1 MTPFTHTS
9 HTPKSH
15 EDKVMNP
22 AQFERVITAIVE
34 GKYSWACVLVLR
46 FAGYNP
52 AHFIPYRTYKR
63 LLRSNRK
70 SSPEKPATNVTSSNQ
85 VSPNQAYQ
93 SLANTRSPEQAA
105 K

>member
-1 MTPFTHTS
+1 MTHTHMS
-9 HTPKSH
+9 HKFSSH

-22 AQFERVITAIVE
+22 AQFEQVMAAIVE

-63 LLRSNRK
+63 LIRNNRK
-70 SSPEKPATNVTSSNQ
+70 SSTEKPA
-85 VSPNQAYQ
+85 
-93 SLANTRSPEQAA
+93 ANTT
-105 K
+105 

>member
-1 MTPFTHTS
+1 MTPHAYSS
-9 HTPKSH
+9 HNPNSN

-22 AQFERVITAIVE
+22 AQFERVMTAIVE

-63 LLRSNRK
+63 LIRSNRK
-70 SSPEKPATNVTSSNQ
+70 SNTEKSTANATSSNQ
-85 VSPNQAYQ
+85 AYQ
-93 SLANTRSPEQAA
+93 ALVDTQSLE
-105 K
+105 